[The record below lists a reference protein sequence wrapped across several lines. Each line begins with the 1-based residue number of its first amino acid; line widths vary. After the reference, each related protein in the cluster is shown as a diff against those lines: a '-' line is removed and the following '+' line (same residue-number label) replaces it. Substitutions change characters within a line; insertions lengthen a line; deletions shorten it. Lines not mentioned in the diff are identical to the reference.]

1 VLIQLAMSSV
11 HSSADGGRSRLVAI
25 IHADDCG
32 LSEGI
37 TDAIVACH
45 DRGWLGRT
53 SVVVNGASW
62 EYAVATLRRRP
73 HLSVGLHLNL
83 FEGRPLSPAREVD
96 LLVDSRGRF
105 CRGFAELWARG
116 RAGRSA
122 ARLRAQ
128 LRVEMQRQIE
138 RFLTAFADRA
148 PLSVDGH
155 VHYHLLP
162 AVFGELL
169 SLCRE
174 YPIDTIRLPRES
186 LYWPVVAGAPRPPL
200 VNIAK
205 NIVLRLLSHRATAA
219 LTSRSLKTTQAF
231 VGVLGT
237 GAMSLAHVR
246 AALDHLRRSRT
257 TGTVEILF
265 HPGRARHDEAS
276 LWRDRPDLQ
285 AFYLSAN
292 RDREAELL
300 CSPLLGE
307 LLRTYVTFADD
318 RATSTPPAKVAR

>member
-1 VLIQLAMSSV
+1 MSSV
-11 HSSADGGRSRLVAI
+11 QTSAVGGPSRLVPI
-25 IHADDCG
+25 LHADDCG

-45 DRGWLGRT
+45 DRGCLSRT
-53 SVVVNGASW
+53 SVIVNGSNW
-62 EYAVATLRRRP
+62 EHTVAALQRRP

-83 FEGRPLSPAREVD
+83 FEGRPLSPPNELD
-96 LLVDSRGRF
+96 LLVDRRGRF
-105 CRGFAELWARG
+105 CRGFAALWARG
-116 RAGRSA
+116 LAGTGA

-128 LRVEMQRQIE
+128 LRMEMRRQIE
-138 RFLTAFADRA
+138 RFVASFADRG

-162 AVFGELL
+162 PVFGELL
-169 SLCRE
+169 SLCTE
-174 YPIDTIRLPRES
+174 YPIETVRLPREP
-186 LYWPVVAGAPRPPL
+186 LYWPLVAGAPRPAM
-200 VNIAK
+200 VNVAK
-205 NIVLRLLSHRATAA
+205 NVVLRILSHRAAPA
-219 LTSRSLKTTQAF
+219 LKSRSLKTTEAF

-276 LWRDRPDLQ
+276 LWSDRPELQ

-300 CSPLLGE
+300 CSPVLGQ
-307 LLRTYVTFADD
+307 LLRTYDALADD
-318 RATSTPPAKVAR
+318 RATLPPPAKVAR